1 MSRPIQ
7 TWQFF
12 IHAQQR
18 YYVDLNLKM
27 QLHNSLR
34 YRYNSIENSRKL
46 LLVIVQLIITYLRV
60 DISATEG
67 QTLKQSLILRG
78 TPVSR
83 LVKCYSSHPSEL
95 LVRFYLH

>member
-1 MSRPIQ
+1 M
-7 TWQFF
+7 
-12 IHAQQR
+12 
-18 YYVDLNLKM
+18 L
-27 QLHNSLR
+27 
-34 YRYNSIENSRKL
+34 ENASNNCTIL
-46 LLVIVQLIITYLRV
+46 LAYFSV

-95 LVRFYLH
+95 LVRIHYFNVKDCLAFHVSKYFKNHNV